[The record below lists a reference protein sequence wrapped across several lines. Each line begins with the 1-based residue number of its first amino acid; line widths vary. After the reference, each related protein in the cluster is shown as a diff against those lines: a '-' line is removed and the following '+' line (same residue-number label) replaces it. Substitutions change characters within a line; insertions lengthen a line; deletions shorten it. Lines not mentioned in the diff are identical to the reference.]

1 MTPISHLML
10 HTDLDCREGE
20 RIVLAGEADQV
31 PGKEPGDIVFHLVE
45 AEHPVFRRVGA
56 DLTAPLTVTLAEAL
70 AGFSRVVLKHLDG
83 RGIEL
88 THPKRP
94 GEVLRPGQVIK
105 IPGEGMPYK
114 RSDARGDLYLV
125 VDVKFPDKNWKPSAA
140 TLEKLKEMLPGPEK
154 PIEADIIDEVDYE
167 PDADLSEFGQ
177 GDPRG
182 GSRWGGDDDDEGETA
197 QCATQ

>member
-1 MTPISHLML
+1 M
-10 HTDLDCREGE
+10 
-20 RIVLAGEADQV
+20 
-31 PGKEPGDIVFHLVE
+31 
-45 AEHPVFRRVGA
+45 GA

-83 RGIEL
+83 RGIEI

-94 GEVLRPGQVIK
+94 GEVLRPGQIIK

-125 VDVKFPDKNWKPSAA
+125 VDIKFPDKNWKPSAA

-154 PIEADIIDEVDYE
+154 PIEADPVDEVDYE

-177 GDPRG
+177 GDRRG
-182 GSRWGGDDDDEGETA
+182 GGRWGGDDDDEGETA